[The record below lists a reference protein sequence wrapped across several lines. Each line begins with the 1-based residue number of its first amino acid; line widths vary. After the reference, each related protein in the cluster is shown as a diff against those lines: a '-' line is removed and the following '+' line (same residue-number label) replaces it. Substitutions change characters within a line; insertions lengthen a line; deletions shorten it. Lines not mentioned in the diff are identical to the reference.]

1 MGSIEILGSLYMKP
15 DRTIDLYEIE
25 KSHIAFWSNLSKCL
39 HDIKYRYIGIDFK
52 FNTRYELSSV
62 HVFSTGS
69 MTHFSDF
76 FSYLLTSFC
85 HFVFIEWF
93 FSQLFKQLTLKKQK

>member
-1 MGSIEILGSLYMKP
+1 MKFKKVILPSGQIYLNAYMFE
-15 DRTIDLYEIE
+15 D
-25 KSHIAFWSNLSKCL
+25 
-39 HDIKYRYIGIDFK
+39 DIKYRYIGIDFK